1 MKHTHQDGHD
11 EHPAHE
17 QRHHHDHDNY
27 KHDHNHDHSH
37 SHNHSH
43 GPGHSHI
50 HTDNKKALLISFL
63 LITGFMLI
71 EVVGGLIT
79 HSLALIADAGHM
91 LSDGIALA
99 LALFAFKFGEKS
111 ASSSKTYGYKRFEII
126 AAFLNGITLLVI
138 SVFIIWEAIQRFAAP
153 PEVASTGM
161 LTIAVLGLI
170 INVIVAV
177 VLMTGG
183 DVKGNLNLRGAFLHV
198 LGDLLGSIGAIAAGL
213 LMMFFGWSIADPIAS
228 LLVAV
233 LILVSGYRV
242 TKDSMHVLMEGKPE
256 SVNLSDIRS
265 KLLGLPCVVELHDLH
280 SWSITSDYTALTVH
294 LVVSNSADRDLLLK
308 QAKDMLRQEFHIQ
321 HSTVQIEGDQKICDE
336 RCN

>member
-1 MKHTHQDGHD
+1 
-11 EHPAHE
+11 
-17 QRHHHDHDNY
+17 
-27 KHDHNHDHSH
+27 
-37 SHNHSH
+37 
-43 GPGHSHI
+43 
-50 HTDNKKALLISFL
+50 
-63 LITGFMLI
+63 MLI

-79 HSLALIADAGHM
+79 HSLALLADAGHM

-138 SVFIIWEAIQRFAAP
+138 SVSIIWEAIQRFAAP

-161 LTIAVLGLI
+161 LTIAVIGLI

-233 LILVSGYRV
+233 LILVSGYRI

-256 SVNLSDIRS
+256 SVDLSDIRS
-265 KLLGLPCVVELHDLH
+265 KLLGLPCVIELHDLH

-294 LVVSNSADRDLLLK
+294 LVVSNSADRDLLLR